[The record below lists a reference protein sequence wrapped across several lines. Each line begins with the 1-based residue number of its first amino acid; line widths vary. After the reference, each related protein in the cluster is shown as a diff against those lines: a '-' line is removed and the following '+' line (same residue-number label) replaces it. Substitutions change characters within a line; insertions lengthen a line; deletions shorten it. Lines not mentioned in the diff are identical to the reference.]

1 MNWFQTEVLC
11 AALLAEEVD
20 VCKMAMSIQLGQE
33 RHLGRDD
40 PSSLFLVTQGSQE
53 IFMSTTHKSLPRR

>member
-1 MNWFQTEVLC
+1 MNWIQTEALC

-20 VCKMAMSIQLGQE
+20 VCKLVMSIQLGQE

-40 PSSLFLVTQGSQE
+40 PSSLFLVTQGPQE

>member
-1 MNWFQTEVLC
+1 MNWIQTEALC

-20 VCKMAMSIQLGQE
+20 VCKMAMSIHLGQE

-40 PSSLFLVTQGSQE
+40 PSSLFLVTQGPQE
-53 IFMSTTHKSLPRR
+53 IIMS